1 MFVRETQL
9 VIRGNKKLSGKVK
22 ISAAKNS
29 VLKLLA
35 ASILAETPVKIADV
49 PRIYDVL
56 LMLELLQHL
65 GAHINWNKN
74 HVEVVPVFNHFHAD
88 YDLVSKMR
96 ASILVL
102 GPLLARYG
110 RASVALPGGCNIG
123 HRKIDYHIRGLEALG
138 AIIEFEAGYIKA
150 QAPRGLKG
158 AFIDLPLPSVGATE
172 NLLMAAALAQGTTVI
187 ENAARE
193 PEIVDLANFL
203 KKMGAKIEGA
213 GTSRIE
219 IEGVSSLKGT
229 DFRPIP
235 DRIEAGTFI
244 AAALSTG
251 SELTIT
257 NVIPEHLGFVLKKF
271 EEAGALFKIGKNW
284 IKVLPSGRLAGVDI
298 ATFPYPGFP
307 TDLQPLAMAVLT
319 LAEGISVI
327 TENIF
332 DNRFLHADELVR
344 MGAKI
349 EVTGKHAVIYGTE
362 SLTGVPV
369 RAMDLRGGAAL
380 VVAGL
385 AASGITIV
393 HDAYHIF
400 RGYENFEE
408 KLASIGADIERV
420 EVNA

>member
-1 MFVRETQL
+1 MQARDTRL
-9 VIRGNKKLSGKVK
+9 VIRGQRKLTGEVR

-29 VLKLLA
+29 VLKLLS
-35 ASILAETPVKIADV
+35 ASILAETPVIIANI
-49 PRIYDVL
+49 PRIDDVI
-56 LMLELLQHL
+56 LMVELLRRL
-65 GAHINWNKN
+65 GAEIKWIDNKIKII
-74 HVEVVPVFNHFHAD
+74 PSFKRFDAD

-110 RASVALPGGCNIG
+110 QAKVALPGGCNIG
-123 HRKIDYHIRGLEALG
+123 HRKIDFHVKGLTTLG
-138 AIIEFEAGYIKA
+138 AEVSFEEGFIKA
-150 QAPRGLKG
+150 KAPRGLKG
-158 AFIDLPLPSVGATE
+158 NFIDLPLPSVGATE
-172 NLLMAAALAQGTTVI
+172 NLLMAAVLARGVTVI

-203 KKMGAKIEGA
+203 NKMGARISGA

-219 IEGVSSLKGT
+219 VEGVSSLKGIDYT
-229 DFRPIP
+229 PIP

-244 AAALSTG
+244 AAALITG
-251 SELTIT
+251 SELTVT
-257 NVIPEHLGFVLKKF
+257 DVIPEHLSFVLNKF
-271 EEAGALFKIGKNW
+271 EEAGASFEVGQNR
-284 IKVLPSGRLAGVDI
+284 IKVLPSEKLTGIDI

-319 LAEGISVI
+319 LAEGVSVI

-332 DNRFLHADELVR
+332 DNRFLHAEELVR

-349 EVTGKHAVIYGTE
+349 EVTGKHAVIYGVK

-380 VVAGL
+380 AIAGL
-385 AASGITIV
+385 AASGTTV
-393 HDAYHIF
+393 VYDAYHIF
-400 RGYENFEE
+400 RGYDNFEE
-408 KLASIGADIERV
+408 KLRSLGAEIERV